1 MTKDNILFGVVGLL
15 AGLIIGFM
23 FANSVNKGAIATI
36 ANTSTA
42 NSSTQSG
49 GLPAG
54 HPEVQGD
61 KNGGQPGGAALPEVQ
76 AAIDQA
82 KNNPNDFDAQIKAA
96 DLYEKIQNFDSA
108 IGFLARANQIKPD
121 DYQTIVRLGNDN
133 YDSDKYEEAEKWYS
147 QALAKK
153 PDDVNVRTDMG
164 LTFVLRSTPNYD
176 RAIEE
181 FKRSLEYQPNHTK
194 TLQNLTVAYIKKDDA
209 ADASVT
215 LAKLGS
221 TDSSNPS
228 IAKLRSDIEALKA
241 K

>member
-23 FANSVNKGAIATI
+23 FANAVNKGSIATT
-36 ANTSTA
+36 ASTP
-42 NSSTQSG
+42 TQTG
-49 GLPAG
+49 NLPAG
-54 HPEVQGD
+54 HPEVH
-61 KNGGQPGGAALPEVQ
+61 GGQSAGQPSGAALPEVQ

-96 DLYEKIQNFDSA
+96 DMYEKIQKFDDA
-108 IGFLARANQIKPD
+108 IGFLVQANKIKPD

-164 LTFVLRSTPNYD
+164 LTFVLRPTPNYD

-181 FKRSLEYQPNHTK
+181 FKHSLEFNPNHPP
-194 TLQNLTVAYIKKDDA
+194 TLQNLTVAYIKKGDVA
-209 ADASVT
+209 NASAT
-215 LAKLGS
+215 LAKLETVDG
-221 TDSSNPS
+221 SNPS
-228 IAKLRSDIEALKA
+228 IAKLKSDIEALTA